1 MKRFALPAL
10 FVAAAFFAFNSTASA
25 HPGHGGGPGHSHGGG
40 GYGSYYGQSYGG
52 GSCRSGGFGYSPYR
66 SNYYRSQPRGFG
78 NYGNSYHNH
87 GHNHAHNHGY
97 NSGGLRIR
105 TGSFGFGIR
114 F

>member
-10 FVAAAFFAFNSTASA
+10 LVAAAFFTFNSTASA

-40 GYGSYYGQSYGG
+40 YGSYYGPSYGYGG
-52 GSCRSGGFGYSPYR
+52 GCNSGYRGYGSYRRSSGYYL
-66 SNYYRSQPRGFG
+66 QPRS
-78 NYGNSYHNH
+78 YGNF
-87 GHNHAHNHGY
+87 GHQHHNHGY

-105 TGSFGFGIR
+105 TGNFGFGIR